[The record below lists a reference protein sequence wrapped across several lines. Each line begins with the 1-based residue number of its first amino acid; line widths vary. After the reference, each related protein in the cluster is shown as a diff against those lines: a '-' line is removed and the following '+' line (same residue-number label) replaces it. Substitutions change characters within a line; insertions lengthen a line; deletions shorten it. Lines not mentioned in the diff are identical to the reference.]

1 MIEASYTWDDSIPQ
15 LWSFPAMSDEAPRRD
30 YLTRFQQQ
38 GEVAMAE
45 RPLCVRLPEDIDV
58 LMREKENRT
67 AWLRDAIMEK
77 LWREGKLPERYR
89 ELMARE
95 DLG

>member
-1 MIEASYTWDDSIPQ
+1 M
-15 LWSFPAMSDEAPRRD
+15 MSDEAARRD

-45 RPLCVRLPEDIDV
+45 RPLCVRLPEDIDG

-77 LWREGKLPERYR
+77 LWREGHLPKRYQS
-89 ELMARE
+89 LMEQAL
-95 DLG
+95 D

>member
-1 MIEASYTWDDSIPQ
+1 
-15 LWSFPAMSDEAPRRD
+15 MSDEAPRRD

-45 RPLCVRLPEDIDV
+45 RPLCVRLPEDIDA

-67 AWLRDAIMEK
+67 AWMRDAIMEK
-77 LWREGKLPERYR
+77 LWQEGTLPERYQG
-89 ELMARE
+89 LME
-95 DLG
+95 ETKLV

>member
-1 MIEASYTWDDSIPQ
+1 MPRILGVNLTPL
-15 LWSFPAMSDEAPRRD
+15 LWSFPVMSDEAPRRD

-45 RPLCVRLPEDIDV
+45 RPLCVRLPEDIDG
-58 LMREKENRT
+58 LMREKKNRT

-77 LWREGKLPERYR
+77 LWREGALPERYR
-89 ELMARE
+89 GLMDE
-95 DLG
+95 EK

>member
-1 MIEASYTWDDSIPQ
+1 
-15 LWSFPAMSDEAPRRD
+15 MSDEAPRRD

-45 RPLCVRLPEDIDV
+45 RPLCVRLPEDIDA
-58 LMREKENRT
+58 LMRGKENRT

-77 LWREGKLPERYR
+77 LWREGNLPERYR
-89 ELMARE
+89 GLMGEETR
-95 DLG
+95 